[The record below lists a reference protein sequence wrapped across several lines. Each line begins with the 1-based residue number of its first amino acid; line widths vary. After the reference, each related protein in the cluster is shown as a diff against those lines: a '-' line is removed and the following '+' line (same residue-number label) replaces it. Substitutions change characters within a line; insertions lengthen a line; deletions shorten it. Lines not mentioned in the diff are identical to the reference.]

1 MIMELVAKQPSGG
14 AGSLAFTYPLKQAGK
29 DSLSLGAGVYDV
41 IVTWGGKARLNVIHR
56 FDGQAAGQ
64 RIHQLIPPADSQVQ
78 RRGMIRVGSESPAQT
93 IVLQTWG
100 EEDTSARA
108 TVQIIRANLELNAS
122 N

>member
-14 AGSLAFTYPLKQAGK
+14 SGSLAFTYPPAQAGK
-29 DSLSLGAGVYDV
+29 DALSLGAGVYDV
-41 IVTWGGKARLNVIHR
+41 IVTWDGKARLNIIHR

-64 RIHQLIPPADSQVQ
+64 RIQQLIPAADSQVQ
-78 RRGMIRVGSESPAQT
+78 RRGMMRFGSESPAQT